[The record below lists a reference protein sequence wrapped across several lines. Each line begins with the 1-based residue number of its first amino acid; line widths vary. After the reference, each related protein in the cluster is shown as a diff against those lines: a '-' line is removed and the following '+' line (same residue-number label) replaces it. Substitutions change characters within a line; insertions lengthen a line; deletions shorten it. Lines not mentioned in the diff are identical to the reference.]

1 MFDLQSAGNWEIQI
15 LPPDTNSRLPHMGP
29 QGVKHSR
36 GLVMEPCTAPDRE
49 MHNDDHALHV
59 KEVEAQNTR
68 FVLIRNGMNAFVENE
83 SVIGPVVVESLAV
96 QSEC

>member
-1 MFDLQSAGNWEIQI
+1 
-15 LPPDTNSRLPHMGP
+15 
-29 QGVKHSR
+29 
-36 GLVMEPCTAPDRE
+36 MEPCTAPDRE

-96 QSEC
+96 QSECFVIGLPAGNEQRLRGWRCTTDKDSA